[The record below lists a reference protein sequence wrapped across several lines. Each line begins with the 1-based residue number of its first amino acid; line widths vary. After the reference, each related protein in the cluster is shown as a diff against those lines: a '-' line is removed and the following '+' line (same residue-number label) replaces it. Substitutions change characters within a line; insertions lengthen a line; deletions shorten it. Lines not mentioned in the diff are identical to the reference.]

1 MNVGPVGT
9 GSAETAARD
18 CVATDPHFVYAH
30 FPGWHLGNDDEQ
42 TREDDAGL
50 GSQVNRLCRILTKR
64 SALRTGI
71 RAIARIPKFV

>member
-30 FPGWHLGNDDEQ
+30 YPGWHLGNDDEQ
-42 TREDDAGL
+42 MRGTTPGVA
-50 GSQVNRLCRILTKR
+50 
-64 SALRTGI
+64 
-71 RAIARIPKFV
+71 AR